1 MSNIAESNHQV
12 QRHLVQINI
21 QTIHQDSRIASI
33 VSLGNQDKLFPLYCV
48 FIYPLSNTIYQR
60 FASFIFNFQ
69 DRKPVSRG
77 MEKNQQYTK
86 GELLKAPYFKSCC
99 VASLLHPS
107 FTQPSVVTAQPN
119 KYKAKK
125 ERQAIGAFGSIE
137 GSSTI
142 TLAEDLD
149 P

>member
-1 MSNIAESNHQV
+1 
-12 QRHLVQINI
+12 
-21 QTIHQDSRIASI
+21 
-33 VSLGNQDKLFPLYCV
+33 
-48 FIYPLSNTIYQR
+48 
-60 FASFIFNFQ
+60 
-69 DRKPVSRG
+69 

-99 VASLLHPS
+99 VAGLLHPS

-119 KYKAKK
+119 KYKAKNEQK
-125 ERQAIGAFGSIE
+125 AIGAFGSIE